1 VSSMYLTTIPTLYV
15 SYEKIQNLYLSK
27 KTNKPIIIQKQLT
40 SNGSI
45 ILSIIVASFFLCS
58 PFLYVF
64 PHVTPSELICA
75 QTMKFV

>member
-1 VSSMYLTTIPTLYV
+1 MYLTTIPTLYV

-27 KTNKPIIIQKQLT
+27 KTNNPIIIQKQLT

-45 ILSIIVASFFLCS
+45 ILSIIVASFFLCP

-64 PHVTPSELICA
+64 PHVTQLICA
-75 QTMKFV
+75 QTMKFVK